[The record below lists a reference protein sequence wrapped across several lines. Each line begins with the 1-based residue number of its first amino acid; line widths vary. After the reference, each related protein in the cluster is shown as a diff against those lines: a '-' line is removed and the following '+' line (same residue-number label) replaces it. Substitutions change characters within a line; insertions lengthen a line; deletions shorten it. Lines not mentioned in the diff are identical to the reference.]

1 MNTPKET
8 AEVIL
13 IVIKRIIK
21 WILITGVL
29 VGIGVTVIFEISE
42 WYSYQT
48 YGKYEEQKNIAEEKS
63 KKKVVVDA
71 FYPKKG
77 ECLKDYP
84 YEYIIFNESEKTIEK
99 VQFTVEIRKKGF
111 SNVINSYTYIDNY
124 KILKPKE
131 GWGGCFRAQ
140 GLDYKVDVTDK
151 DVDVVVKDKYVT
163 FVE

>member
-1 MNTPKET
+1 MTTPKET
-8 AEVIL
+8 AEIIL

-21 WILITGVL
+21 WILITVVL
-29 VGIGVTVIFEISE
+29 LGIGVTVIFEISE
-42 WYSYQT
+42 WY
-48 YGKYEEQKNIAEEKS
+48 KEKS
-63 KKKVVVDA
+63 TKKVVVDA

-77 ECLKDYP
+77 ECFKDYP

-99 VQFTVEIRKKGF
+99 VKFTVEIRKKGF

-131 GWGGCFRAQ
+131 GWSECFRAQ

>member
-1 MNTPKET
+1 MTTPKET

-21 WILITGVL
+21 WILITVIL
-29 VGIGVTVIFEISE
+29 LGIGVTVIFEISE

-48 YGKYEEQKNIAEEKS
+48 DGKYKEQKNIAEEKS
-63 KKKVVVDA
+63 KKKVVVNA

-77 ECLKDYP
+77 ECFKDYP

-99 VQFTVEIRKKGF
+99 VKFTVEIRKKGF

-131 GWGGCFRAQ
+131 GWSECFRAQ